1 MRTITGTITAAK
13 MTDTVTVT
21 VHRSVF
27 HPLYRKRYRVSK
39 KFLADTKGV
48 KDLGIGDTVE
58 ITECRPLSKRKC
70 FTVTTVIKRAPRV
83 SDLAEES
90 GISDVMT
97 KRKKAN
103 EENDANEDVSPKRS

>member
-1 MRTITGTITAAK
+1 MRTKVGTITAAK

-48 KDLGIGDTVE
+48 TDLGIGDTVE
-58 ITECRPLSKRKC
+58 ITECRPISKRKC
-70 FTVTTVIKRAPRV
+70 FKITNVIKRVPRV
-83 SDLAEES
+83 SDVIEES
-90 GISDVMT
+90 AIEGVMR
-97 KRKKAN
+97 KRKKADDET
-103 EENDANEDVSPKRS
+103 EESSSAQS